1 MVGDICLV
9 GEPNA
14 SGEIEI
20 GYGTYDE
27 FQKNGFMTEVVGG
40 MIEWATSQPKV
51 LIIIAA
57 TEEANYASF
66 SVLLKNN
73 FAKTEETDTLFG

>member
-1 MVGDICLV
+1 
-9 GEPNA
+9 
-14 SGEIEI
+14 
-20 GYGTYDE
+20 
-27 FQKNGFMTEVVGG
+27 
-40 MIEWATSQPKV
+40 V